1 MRSQA
6 PHGHLTGRP
15 PGRWARVACWTAFI
29 SALLPVAWRI
39 GMLCGADLGFSQAD
53 FFRSNA
59 SATAYVLGLEAIQ
72 VLAGTLCLGLI
83 YPWGERVP
91 RWLPLLGGREI
102 PRLLPLAIGG
112 TGHALLYY
120 INGTLVIRFGSVWL
134 GLAEGQ
140 TPADGMNLWQLAIL
154 VAAYAPML
162 LLWAPAL
169 TIGLIGYWRR
179 RTTR

>member
-1 MRSQA
+1 MGSQV
-6 PHGHLTGRP
+6 PHGHSTGRP
-15 PGRWARVACWTAFI
+15 PERWARVACWTAFI

-39 GMLCGADLGFSQAD
+39 GMLSGADLGFSQAD

-112 TGHALLYY
+112 TGNALLYY

-140 TPADGMNLWQLAIL
+140 TPADGMNHWQLAIL

>member
-1 MRSQA
+1 
-6 PHGHLTGRP
+6 
-15 PGRWARVACWTAFI
+15 
-29 SALLPVAWRI
+29 
-39 GMLCGADLGFSQAD
+39 MLCGTDLGFSQAD

-59 SATAYVLGLEAIQ
+59 SAIAYVLG
-72 VLAGTLCLGLI
+72 LGLI

-91 RWLPLLGGREI
+91 RSCPLLGGRKI
-102 PRLLPLAIGG
+102 PTFLPLVLGG
-112 TGHALLYY
+112 VGNALLYR
-120 INGTLVIRFGSVWL
+120 ISTTLIIRFGSIWL
-134 GLAEGQ
+134 GLANGW
-140 TPADGMNLWQLAIL
+140 TPADGMNGWQVAIL